1 MNRSSPPSQ
10 AAAKAIASTR
20 RFQPIEEV
28 ANAAAGAVR
37 LVPMFDFSKESLD
50 HEFPVRRNLV
60 YLNHAAVGPL
70 PARVAAAIRAHADDQ
85 SQFGALHWKK
95 WYRRYDELREKA
107 AAFVGGNPERVA
119 FLPST
124 SHALNLIAQGLDWRP
139 GDNVVGDDL
148 EFPAN
153 VYPWMNLAPRGVE
166 YRVARSRGGRVT
178 AEDFAPLLDARTRVL
193 AVSWVTFHTG
203 FVFPL
208 ADLAALCRDRQTL
221 FVVDAIQGLGTMPID
236 AGRLGIDAL
245 AADGHKFLY
254 GAEGLALLA
263 FSEKAKAAIRPPWVG
278 WWNVPWRES
287 QLAYDLRPFASGRRF
302 EAGSLP
308 TGSVFALAEAIDLLA
323 AIGMEE
329 AERRIGALTARL
341 REGLGALGWSIRTPE
356 GSPSAILAA
365 VPPSGDPRPVVAKL
379 EERGI
384 VTSPR
389 EHAVRFAP
397 HVGNDL
403 EEIERVLEAVRTL

>member
-1 MNRSSPPSQ
+1 
-10 AAAKAIASTR
+10 
-20 RFQPIEEV
+20 V
-28 ANAAAGAVR
+28 
-37 LVPMFDFSKESLD
+37 FDFSNANLD
-50 HEFPVRRNLV
+50 REFPVRKNLV

-70 PARVAAAIRAHADDQ
+70 PARVAAALRAHAEDQ
-85 SQFGALHWKK
+85 SSFGALHWKR

-107 AAFVGGNPERVA
+107 AAFVGGDAARIA
-119 FLPST
+119 LLPST
-124 SHALNLIAQGLDWRP
+124 SLALNLVAQGMDWRP

-166 YRVARSRGGRVT
+166 YRIARSRDGRLT
-178 AEDFAPLLDARTRVL
+178 ADDFAPLVDERTRVL
-193 AVSWVTFHTG
+193 AVSWVAFHSG

-208 ADLAALCRDRQTL
+208 KELAALCRDRQAL

-236 AGRLGIDAL
+236 AGALGIDVL

-254 GAEGLALLA
+254 GPEGLAIFA

-287 QLAYDLRPFASGRRF
+287 QLAYDLRPFDSGRRF

-308 TGSVFALAEAIDLLA
+308 TGSVYALAEAIDLLS
-323 AIGMEE
+323 AIGMAE
-329 AERRIGALTARL
+329 AQRRIGEIVGDL
-341 REGLGALGWSIRTPE
+341 RDGLGDLGWTIRTPE
-356 GSPSAILAA
+356 GSRSAILAA
-365 VPPSGDPRPVVAKL
+365 LPPDGDARGAVAKL
-379 EERGI
+379 EENGV

-389 EHAVRFAP
+389 EGTVRFAP
-397 HVGNDL
+397 HVGNDR
-403 EEIERVLEAVRTL
+403 EEIDRVLGILRSID